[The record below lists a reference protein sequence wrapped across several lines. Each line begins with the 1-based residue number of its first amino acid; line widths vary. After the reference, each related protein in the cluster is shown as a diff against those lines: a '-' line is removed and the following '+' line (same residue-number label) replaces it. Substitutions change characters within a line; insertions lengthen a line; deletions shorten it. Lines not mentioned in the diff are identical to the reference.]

1 MSYSSIV
8 LKQSAH
14 RTWDLLRYVAHR
26 SCRRASTSSNPYPY
40 PAHTN
45 PQPHQIFHLPR
56 SATQKQIK
64 ERYYDL
70 VRIYHPD
77 SPIARTF
84 PADTAQVRFQAISKA
99 YDMMRGKSAITGDVV
114 MDRERPADSA
124 RFRPKA
130 SRRPH
135 FDATPGDERWKE
147 RVLFGATVVAIVAF
161 VVQINVVRHN
171 AVGQATRGTRTGS
184 SGAKYALTDEA
195 LAEPTEPERSP

>member
-1 MSYSSIV
+1 MPYS

-26 SCRRASTSSNPYPY
+26 SCRHASTSSNPYPY
-40 PAHTN
+40 PTHPN

-77 SPIARTF
+77 SPMARTF
-84 PADTAQVRFQAISKA
+84 PTDTAQVRFQAISKA
-99 YDMMRGKSAITGDVV
+99 YDLMRGKSTITGDVV
-114 MDRERPADSA
+114 MDRERPADPA
-124 RFRPKA
+124 RFRP
-130 SRRPH
+130 RRPH

-161 VVQINVVRHN
+161 VVQTNVTRQK
-171 AVGQATRGTRTGS
+171 AMGQVTRGARTGS